1 MSIKLNK
8 VATFCSDLPYLETS
22 FFFFFFLATPQVEE
36 YTQMKPERNSLEEQ
50 KFYHS
55 ATYCI

>member
-22 FFFFFFLATPQVEE
+22 FFFFLATPQVEE
-36 YTQMKPERNSLEEQ
+36 YTQMKPEHNSLQER